1 MTALISHRNY
11 YLLHRYLYYTS
22 QHPNTLLLSCSI
34 CDPKDKAMG
43 WVKAV
48 LVFVVL
54 QSVIT
59 SLPHRAAAGDLLSP
73 FFSTYSHVSKISGL
87 TDAFHFY
94 SLISLPSRDQFHGFS
109 RFVIQMRYAT
119 AAWSV
124 GRGAVKC
131 RRTTPLVSYAS
142 AIPGGLSSIL
152 ETTSGSSPASFP
164 IVSSINYSCS
174 NGSSAPAAS
183 PSPHPTNVSKL
194 DPLSSVR
201 TALLFSSL
209 SILSKSL
216 LVLLLWSGHLCE
228 HVNLRVSLRVQRGF
242 QQSSQHD
249 HFPLLQRL

>member
-94 SLISLPSRDQFHGFS
+94 SLISLPSRDEFHGFS

-194 DPLSSVR
+194 DR
-201 TALLFSSL
+201 
-209 SILSKSL
+209 KY
-216 LVLLLWSGHLCE
+216 
-228 HVNLRVSLRVQRGF
+228 RR
-242 QQSSQHD
+242 
-249 HFPLLQRL
+249 QRLPSSSFIFLMLSTKQRKNRVAILISLNSLQKLARTPIVERALV